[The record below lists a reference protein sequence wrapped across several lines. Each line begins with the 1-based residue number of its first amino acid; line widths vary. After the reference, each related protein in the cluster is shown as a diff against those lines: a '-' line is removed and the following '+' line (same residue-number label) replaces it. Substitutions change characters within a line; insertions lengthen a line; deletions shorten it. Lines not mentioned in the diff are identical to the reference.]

1 MADFFDTHNERE
13 MADFFDTH
21 DVSEYWNEMEP
32 VESLKVRV
40 IPSRKK
46 RVSLRLSAPVVDLLE
61 SVAASEGVSRQALL
75 QRWVEEKLRQHLPSA
90 AEA

>member
-1 MADFFDTHNERE
+1 MSKLPEFRNERE

-21 DVSEYWNEMEP
+21 DVSEYWDEMEP
-32 VESLKVRV
+32 VENLKVRV

-46 RVSLRLSAPVVDLLE
+46 QVSLRLSAPVVDLLG

>member
-1 MADFFDTHNERE
+1 
-13 MADFFDTH
+13 
-21 DVSEYWNEMEP
+21 
-32 VESLKVRV
+32 V